1 MQLGGLSFLRF
12 GSRDHLRRTK
22 SPTRPWSRDW
32 NGPVSQCWVL
42 QLYRLTECRGAQ
54 TLVIEFGE
62 EIKFRVATDYQ
73 PDHMDCDQQRFN
85 QPQNAMAILQDEFY
99 MGEAVTHI
107 LVISYLTP
115 C

>member
-1 MQLGGLSFLRF
+1 
-12 GSRDHLRRTK
+12 
-22 SPTRPWSRDW
+22 
-32 NGPVSQCWVL
+32 
-42 QLYRLTECRGAQ
+42 
-54 TLVIEFGE
+54 
-62 EIKFRVATDYQ
+62 
-73 PDHMDCDQQRFN
+73 MDCDQQRFN